1 MLPGGWSSS
10 LRSTRGTRAFLCLH
24 RSMQRPHLHPHP
36 HPHPHHGYL
45 ASSPTRGD
53 YPRFYGLL
61 RTILSKH
68 AASITDSIR
77 PVLPGRIPPATPPQ
91 STNNSSD
98 TTEQR
103 IDYYT
108 SQTHAAENVVIVDED
123 TREPPDATAPT
134 QHEATSPPENQIGDQ
149 VRLLMRRVPHP
160 VAIITST
167 DPKSPTAQTAFRGM
181 TVSSFNTVTLYPET
195 IVSFNVKLPSE
206 TFNAIVASSRF
217 LVHLLAP
224 TDATARLARDFSR
237 GNANVM
243 LADERE
249 RFFKFVPMSGGD
261 DGGWVP
267 SSIAKGEPPRLALIG
282 HAAEMQ
288 VGGKSSIRTGKEGAD
303 ASSTTTPITTADYF
317 PFIFE
322 CQYLPQSVKVGNH
335 VIILGR
341 VVNIIRQEAVGAS
354 DPAEAHSPEHLCLTY
369 ADTRFWKIGE
379 NISVG

>member
-1 MLPGGWSSS
+1 MLPGGCSSS
-10 LRSTRGTRAFLCLH
+10 LRSTRGTRAFLYLH
-24 RSMQRPHLHPHP
+24 HSNKWPHLY
-36 HPHPHHGYL
+36 PHHGYL
-45 ASSPTRGD
+45 AFSPIRGA

-77 PVLPGRIPPATPPQ
+77 PVLPGRIPRATPPQ
-91 STNNSSD
+91 STNSSSD
-98 TTEQR
+98 TTERR
-103 IDYYT
+103 IDYYA
-108 SQTHAAENVVIVDED
+108 SQTNAAENVVIVDED
-123 TREPPDATAPT
+123 TCEPPEATTPT
-134 QHEATSPPENQIGDQ
+134 QREATSSPENQIGDQ

-167 DPKSPTAQTAFRGM
+167 DPKALTAQTAFRGM
-181 TVSSFNTVTLYPET
+181 TVSSFNTVTLYPDT

-206 TFNAIVASSRF
+206 TFNAIDASSRF

-249 RFFKFVPMSGGD
+249 KFFKFVPMSGGD
-261 DGGWVP
+261 EGGWVP
-267 SSIAKGEPPRLALIG
+267 SSIAKGEPPRLALIS
-282 HAAEMQ
+282 HATEMS
-288 VGGKSSIRTGKEGAD
+288 GKSSITTEKERAD
-303 ASSTTTPITTADYF
+303 ASGTTTPITTTAYF
-317 PFIFE
+317 PFTFE

-354 DPAEAHSPEHLCLTY
+354 DPAEAHGPEHLCLTY

-379 NISVG
+379 NISVS

>member
-1 MLPGGWSSS
+1 MLPGGCFSS
-10 LRSTRGTRAFLCLH
+10 LRSTQGTRAFFYLH
-24 RSMQRPHLHPHP
+24 HNVKRPHL
-36 HPHPHHGYL
+36 HPHHGYL

-68 AASITDSIR
+68 ASSITDSIR
-77 PVLPGRIPPATPPQ
+77 PVLPGRIPRATSPQ

-98 TTEQR
+98 TIVRRT
-103 IDYYT
+103 DYYT
-108 SQTHAAENVVIVDED
+108 SQTNAAENVVIVDED
-123 TREPPDATAPT
+123 TCEPPEATTRT
-134 QHEATSPPENQIGDQ
+134 QREATSAPENQIGDQ

-167 DPKSPTAQTAFRGM
+167 DPKAPTAQTAFRGM
-181 TVSSFNTVTLYPET
+181 TVSSFNTVTLYPES

-206 TFNAIVASSRF
+206 TFNAIHASSRF

-249 RFFKFVPMSGGD
+249 RFFKFVPMSGGH
-261 DGGWVP
+261 DGGWAR
-267 SSIAKGEPPRLALIG
+267 SSITKGEPPRLALIG
-282 HAAEMQ
+282 HAAEM
-288 VGGKSSIRTGKEGAD
+288 GGKSSFTTEKARAD
-303 ASSTTTPITTADYF
+303 ASGITTPITSTDYF

-322 CQYLPQSVKVGNH
+322 CQYLPRSVKVGNH

-341 VVNIIRQEAVGAS
+341 VVNIIRQEAAGAS
-354 DPAEAHSPEHLCLTY
+354 DPVEAHSPEHLCLTY

>member
-1 MLPGGWSSS
+1 MLPGGCSSS
-10 LRSTRGTRAFLCLH
+10 LRSTRGTRAFSQLH
-24 RSMQRPHLHPHP
+24 HSIKLPHL
-36 HPHPHHGYL
+36 HPHHGYL
-45 ASSPTRGD
+45 AASPTRGD

-77 PVLPGRIPPATPPQ
+77 PVLPGRIPRATSPQ
-91 STNNSSD
+91 NTNNSTD
-98 TTEQR
+98 TIERR

-108 SQTHAAENVVIVDED
+108 SQTNAAENVVIVDED
-123 TREPPDATAPT
+123 TPEPPETTIPT
-134 QHEATSPPENQIGDQ
+134 QREATSPSETQLGDQ

-167 DPKSPTAQTAFRGM
+167 DPKAPTAQTAFRGM

-206 TFNAIVASSRF
+206 TFNAIDTSSRF

-237 GNANVM
+237 GNAKVM

-249 RFFKFVPMSGGD
+249 RFFKFAPMSGGGD
-261 DGGWVP
+261 SGWVP
-267 SSIAKGEPPRLALIG
+267 ASIAKGEPPRLALIG
-282 HAAEMQ
+282 HAAE
-288 VGGKSSIRTGKEGAD
+288 VGGKSVIPTEKERAD
-303 ASSTTTPITTADYF
+303 ASGNTTLITTADYF
-317 PFIFE
+317 PFILE

-354 DPAEAHSPEHLCLTY
+354 DSAEAHSPDHLCLTY